1 MRSNESFQAPN
12 PGFPFWVS
20 RTLAVYTQR
29 LAPVPE
35 LIRMPFPRAG
45 QCLRIASSDHRRE
58 TRTGIRV
65 CSTGSFPDYSRTPHP
80 YKARIESQA
89 ELRALQQPK
98 LNRFFL
104 QQRLDD
110 VEKRQLLR
118 REGRGVGEHVLG
130 KPEVSRLAVVL
141 VDLDAD
147 GVAPDLSRRSMKDFT
162 PASLAASFWNHGPRM
177 WKAMEAKNL
186 PITPLSANEIAD
198 LYAYFHSIRYFDP
211 RGEAG
216 RGKALF
222 TAKKCTNCHDLT
234 PGVDSGKPGP
244 PLSEWPALSNQIQWM
259 ENLWNH
265 SGGILAALEKS
276 GNKWPILTPQ
286 EMTDL
291 LVYIRSLPQHR
302 KEKPALVLEDPEI
315 GEQVFT
321 ARSCGVCHTV
331 GAKEAG
337 KLDLLASAKSSYT
350 FTELSVR
357 MWNHLPRM
365 RKQAAW
371 AGIPFPAFS
380 ENEMS
385 QLLAYLFAKRYF
397 EEQGKPVRGK
407 SVFTAKKCVTCHD
420 QPSSGALD
428 LR

>member
-1 MRSNESFQAPN
+1 MSSLSKLLLPA
-12 PGFPFWVS
+12 
-20 RTLAVYTQR
+20 LAILPVLAQYGDSQR
-29 LAPVPE
+29 
-35 LIRMPFPRAG
+35 G
-45 QCLRIASSDHRRE
+45 ASLLE
-58 TRTGIRV
+58 TRNCTQCHSHSG
-65 CSTGSFPDYSRTPHP
+65 G
-80 YKARIESQA
+80 
-89 ELRALQQPK
+89 
-98 LNRFFL
+98 
-104 QQRLDD
+104 
-110 VEKRQLLR
+110 
-118 REGRGVGEHVLG
+118 
-130 KPEVSRLAVVL
+130 
-141 VDLDAD
+141 
-147 GVAPDLSRRSMKDFT
+147 APDLSRRSVKDFT

-234 PGVDSGKPGP
+234 PGGDSGKPGP

-337 KLDLLASAKSSYT
+337 KIDLLASAKSSYT

-357 MWNHLPRM
+357 MWNHLPQM

-420 QPSSGALD
+420 QPSSGAPD
-428 LR
+428 LRRNNGEYSSHGMAAAVWRHGPKMQAEIAKRGEAWPVLSGEQIADLVAYLNSR